1 MNHHHAMT
9 RSAHAVLILLTLA
22 AIVPFVLLIIASFTD
37 NNVAITEGFS
47 FFPSKWSTDAYQY
60 IVNEKDTMLRAYGI
74 TIVVTL
80 IGTTL
85 GLLISV
91 MLAYSLANSDL
102 PGRNFMTFFVTL
114 TMLFNGGLVPT
125 YLIYTNVFHI
135 KDTLAALIVPNL
147 LMNGFNVILIRNY
160 FATGVPT
167 VLYEAAR
174 IDGASEFYIFYR
186 IALPLS
192 KPILATVGLLMGIAY
207 WNDWQ
212 NGLYYLNDTS
222 LYSIQNILNRI
233 NENISFLA
241 SNSTSG
247 VKISDLPTSTIR
259 MAIAVIGILPI
270 VCIYPFF
277 QEYFVRGIAV
287 GAVKGYAGR
296 TYLRRNNDEKAGL

>member
-241 SNSTSG
+241 SNSISG

-287 GAVKGYAGR
+287 GAVKG
-296 TYLRRNNDEKAGL
+296 

>member
-37 NNVAITEGFS
+37 NTVAITEGVS
-47 FFPSKWSTDAYQY
+47 FFPSKWSTDADPY
-60 IVNEKDTMLRAYGI
+60 IVNDQDTMLRAYGI

-287 GAVKGYAGR
+287 GAVKG
-296 TYLRRNNDEKAGL
+296 

>member
-1 MNHHHAMT
+1 MNNHHAMT

-287 GAVKGYAGR
+287 GAVKG
-296 TYLRRNNDEKAGL
+296 

>member
-192 KPILATVGLLMGIAY
+192 KPILATVGLLMGITY

-287 GAVKGYAGR
+287 GAVKG
-296 TYLRRNNDEKAGL
+296 

>member
-9 RSAHAVLILLTLA
+9 RSAHAVLILLTLS

-287 GAVKGYAGR
+287 GAVKG
-296 TYLRRNNDEKAGL
+296 

>member
-160 FATGVPT
+160 FATGIPT

-287 GAVKGYAGR
+287 GAVKG
-296 TYLRRNNDEKAGL
+296 

>member
-1 MNHHHAMT
+1 MNHHHAMS
-9 RSAHAVLILLTLA
+9 RFAHVVLILLTLA

-37 NNVAITEGFS
+37 NSVAITEGFS
-47 FFPSKWSTDAYQY
+47 FFPSKWSADAYQY
-60 IVNEKDTMLRAYGI
+60 IINEKDTMLRAYGV

-102 PGRNFMTFFVTL
+102 PGRNFLTFFVTL

-167 VLYEAAR
+167 VLYEAAH

-212 NGLYYLNDTS
+212 NGLYYLNDAT

-270 VCIYPFF
+270 VCIYPFL

-287 GAVKGYAGR
+287 GAVKG
-296 TYLRRNNDEKAGL
+296 

>member
-125 YLIYTNVFHI
+125 YLIYTNIFHI

-287 GAVKGYAGR
+287 GAVKG
-296 TYLRRNNDEKAGL
+296 

>member
-1 MNHHHAMT
+1 MNHHHAVS
-9 RSAHAVLILLTLA
+9 RFAHVVLILLTLA

-37 NNVAITEGFS
+37 NSVAITEGFS
-47 FFPSKWSTDAYQY
+47 FFPSKWSADAYQY
-60 IVNEKDTMLRAYGI
+60 IINEKDTMLRAYGV

-102 PGRNFMTFFVTL
+102 PGRNFLTFFVTL

-212 NGLYYLNDTS
+212 NGLYYLNDAT

-287 GAVKGYAGR
+287 GAVKG
-296 TYLRRNNDEKAGL
+296 

>member
-1 MNHHHAMT
+1 MT
-9 RSAHAVLILLTLA
+9 C
-22 AIVPFVLLIIASFTD
+22 
-37 NNVAITEGFS
+37 
-47 FFPSKWSTDAYQY
+47 
-60 IVNEKDTMLRAYGI
+60 
-74 TIVVTL
+74 
-80 IGTTL
+80 
-85 GLLISV
+85 SV
-91 MLAYSLANSDL
+91 
-102 PGRNFMTFFVTL
+102 GC
-114 TMLFNGGLVPT
+114 
-125 YLIYTNVFHI
+125 
-135 KDTLAALIVPNL
+135 
-147 LMNGFNVILIRNY
+147 
-160 FATGVPT
+160 
-167 VLYEAAR
+167 
-174 IDGASEFYIFYR
+174 

-287 GAVKGYAGR
+287 GAVKG
-296 TYLRRNNDEKAGL
+296 

>member
-174 IDGASEFYIFYR
+174 IDGASEFYIFSR

-287 GAVKGYAGR
+287 GAVKG
-296 TYLRRNNDEKAGL
+296 

>member
-37 NNVAITEGFS
+37 NNVATPRISS
-47 FFPSKWSTDAYQY
+47 FFPPSGPRTPIQY

-287 GAVKGYAGR
+287 GAVKG
-296 TYLRRNNDEKAGL
+296 

>member
-1 MNHHHAMT
+1 MNHHHAMS
-9 RSAHAVLILLTLA
+9 RFAHVVLILLTLA

-37 NNVAITEGFS
+37 NSVAITEGFS
-47 FFPSKWSTDAYQY
+47 FFPSKWSADAYQY
-60 IVNEKDTMLRAYGI
+60 IINEKDTMLRAYGV

-102 PGRNFMTFFVTL
+102 PGRNFLTFFVTL

-212 NGLYYLNDTS
+212 NGLYYLNDAA

-287 GAVKGYAGR
+287 GAVKG
-296 TYLRRNNDEKAGL
+296 

>member
-174 IDGASEFYIFYR
+174 IDGASGFYIFYR

-287 GAVKGYAGR
+287 GAVKG
-296 TYLRRNNDEKAGL
+296 

>member
-9 RSAHAVLILLTLA
+9 RSAHAALILLTLA

-287 GAVKGYAGR
+287 GAVKG
-296 TYLRRNNDEKAGL
+296 

>member
-247 VKISDLPTSTIR
+247 VKISDHPTSTIR

-287 GAVKGYAGR
+287 GAVKG
-296 TYLRRNNDEKAGL
+296 

>member
-247 VKISDLPTSTIR
+247 VKISDLPTSTIH

-287 GAVKGYAGR
+287 GAVKG
-296 TYLRRNNDEKAGL
+296 

>member
-125 YLIYTNVFHI
+125 YLIYTNGFHI

-287 GAVKGYAGR
+287 GAVKG
-296 TYLRRNNDEKAGL
+296 

>member
-247 VKISDLPTSTIR
+247 VKISDLPTSTSR

-287 GAVKGYAGR
+287 GAVKG
-296 TYLRRNNDEKAGL
+296 

>member
-102 PGRNFMTFFVTL
+102 PGHNFMTFFVTL

-287 GAVKGYAGR
+287 GAVKG
-296 TYLRRNNDEKAGL
+296 

>member
-160 FATGVPT
+160 FATGVPA

-287 GAVKGYAGR
+287 GAVKG
-296 TYLRRNNDEKAGL
+296 

>member
-60 IVNEKDTMLRAYGI
+60 IVNERDTMLRAYGI

-287 GAVKGYAGR
+287 GAVKG
-296 TYLRRNNDEKAGL
+296 